1 MMAQFFKVGIRMFRA
16 KKLYALVNVVA
27 LSLAIAIA
35 IVAYLNYDFA
45 RGFDRFHDH
54 ADRIYVARSVVSVNG
69 KEVSYG
75 VTPRPLGPALR
86 RDFPQIEKGSRVVYS
101 SGALRHEEKVFNEEI
116 YFVDEEF
123 LDMFTFPVL
132 YGNVH
137 TLRERGRIL
146 ITSKLAQKYFGTD
159 DVLDRTLTLSY
170 GSGSTR
176 TFVVGAVLQDVPV
189 QSCLQFDALLPYP
202 ELLEMSTVKEETWAQ
217 WSHET
222 FIQLAANTRIEEVA
236 SRINDYASQQNV
248 ALPALPVVRFYF
260 DPLLAAADRARELRS
275 DILREGMHPAA
286 LAAPSVLAV
295 LLLLT
300 AAFNFMNTSLAF
312 SGLRL
317 KEVGVRKVL
326 GSGRRQLVV
335 QFLSENAILCLVALV
350 IALGLAEFL
359 VPAYSNLW
367 EDVTLE
373 LRYLGN
379 WELFSFLIGVLA
391 FLSIVA
397 ASYPALYISKFSAVS
412 IFQGKQGLSGSHW
425 LIRTVLVFQFAI
437 STMTIIGGVVF
448 TRNASYYD
456 TIDLGYDPEQAIVVP
471 LQGTKIFAAYRN
483 AVRQNPEIISVS
495 GTQHQ
500 VEYSGVAMRAGSE
513 GKELPV
519 SVLSVG
525 EEYVKTMGLKLQKG
539 RAFDPA
545 LATDRS
551 QSVLVTEKLIQE
563 FNWSDPIGKQLT
575 LDSVRYSVIGV
586 LQDVYN
592 RGIWRP
598 YEITVFRLAEPD
610 QYRYTIV
617 RASLPNLAHVN
628 EFLKQE
634 WLRLVPGIPY
644 EGFYQDESIK
654 NAMSINANIKV
665 VFQYLS
671 FTAIVI
677 AAMGLFA
684 LSSLIILKRTKEIGI
699 RKVLGAGIV
708 SVMELLNREILIILL
723 IACSVATAA
732 GYFAVEALL
741 DSVFAYH
748 VDVTLWHLTL
758 ASIATFLVGL
768 VTVSWQVYKVATSNP
783 VEALRYE

>member
-1 MMAQFFKVGIRMFRA
+1 MIVQFFKVAIRMFRA
-16 KKLYALVNVVA
+16 KKLYALINIVA

-45 RGFDRFHDH
+45 RGFDRFHVN
-54 ADRIYVARSVVSVNG
+54 AERIYVARSIVSVNG

-75 VTPRPLGPALR
+75 ITPRPLGPALR
-86 RDFPQIEKGSRVVYS
+86 RDLPQVEKGSRVIFS
-101 SGALRHEEKVFNEEI
+101 SGALQHEEKVFNEGI

-146 ITSKLAQKYFGTD
+146 ITSTLAQKYFGTD
-159 DVLDRTLTLSY
+159 DVIDRMLKLSY
-170 GSGSTR
+170 GSGTTR
-176 TFVVGAVLQDVPV
+176 IFAIGAVLQDVPL
-189 QSCLQFDALLPYP
+189 QSCLQFDALLPYA
-202 ELLEMSTVKEETWAQ
+202 ELLEMGSVKEETWAQ

-222 FIQLAANTRIEEVA
+222 FIQLAPNTAIEEVA
-236 SRINDYASQQNV
+236 SRIHDYASQQNV
-248 ALPALPVVRFYF
+248 ALPTLPVVRFYF
-260 DPLLAAADRARELRS
+260 DPLLDAADRARELRS

-286 LAAPSVLAV
+286 LAAPSVMAV

-335 QFLSENAILCLVALV
+335 QFLSENAILCSVALV

-379 WELFSFLIGVLA
+379 WELFAFLIGVLA

-397 ASYPALYISKFSAVS
+397 ASYPALYVSKFSPVN
-412 IFQGKQGLSGSHW
+412 IFQGKQALSGSHW

-456 TIDLGYDPEQAIVVP
+456 TMDLGYEPEQVIVVP
-471 LQGTKIFAAYRN
+471 LQGTKIFEAYRN
-483 AVRQNPEIISVS
+483 AVEQNPEIIGVS
-495 GTQHQ
+495 GTEHQ
-500 VEYSGVAMRAGSE
+500 VEYGGVAMRAGSE

-519 SVLSVG
+519 SVLRVG
-525 EEYVKTMGLKLQKG
+525 EEYVKTMGLKVQKG
-539 RAFDPA
+539 RSFDPT

-551 QSVLVTEKLIQE
+551 QSVLVTEKLVRE
-563 FNWSDPIGKQLT
+563 FNWSDPVGKQLT
-575 LDSVRYSVIGV
+575 LDSIRYSVIGV
-586 LQDVYN
+586 IQDVYN
-592 RGIWRP
+592 RGLWRP
-598 YEITVFRLAEPD
+598 YEITVFRLTEPD
-610 QYRYTIV
+610 QYRSMVV
-617 RASLPNLAHVN
+617 RASIHNLSKTD
-628 EFLKQE
+628 EFLKRE

-644 EGFYQDESIK
+644 EGFYQDRLIKRAMSVNASIK
-654 NAMSINANIKV
+654 I

-671 FTAIVI
+671 FTAICI

-699 RKVLGAGIV
+699 RKVLGAGIT
-708 SVMELLNREILIILL
+708 SVVRLLNREILIVLL
-723 IACSVATAA
+723 VACAVATAA
-732 GYFAVEALL
+732 GYFAVGALL

-748 VDVTLWHLTL
+748 IDVTLWHTLL
-758 ASIATFLVGL
+758 ASIMTFLVGL
-768 VTVSWQVYKVATSNP
+768 ATVSWQVYKVATSNP

>member
-1 MMAQFFKVGIRMFRA
+1 MMTQFFKVGIRMFRA
-16 KKLYALVNVVA
+16 KKLYAFINIVA

-45 RGFDRFHDH
+45 GGFDRFHIN
-54 ADRIYVARSVVSVNG
+54 AQRIYVARSIVSVNG

-75 VTPRPLGPALR
+75 VTPRPMGPAMR
-86 RDFPQIEKGSRVVYS
+86 RDIPQAERVSRVIFT
-101 SGALRHEEKVFNEEI
+101 SGALQHEDKIFNEGI

-123 LDMFTFPVL
+123 LDMFTFPL
-132 YGNVH
+132 KYGNAQV
-137 TLRERGRIL
+137 LRERGRIL

-159 DVLDRTLTLSY
+159 DVLDKTLTLSY

-189 QSCLQFDALLPYP
+189 QSCLQFDALLPYA
-202 ELLEMSTVKEETWAQ
+202 EFLEISTVKEETWAQ

-222 FIQLAANTRIEEVA
+222 FIQLASNTAIEGVA
-236 SRINDYASQQNV
+236 SQINEYVGQQNA
-248 ALPALPVVRFYF
+248 ALPTLPVVRFYF
-260 DPLLAAADRARELRS
+260 DPLLDAANGARELRS

-286 LAAPSVLAV
+286 LAAPSVMAIM
-295 LLLLT
+295 LLLT

-335 QFLSENAILCLVALV
+335 QFVSENVILCLVALV
-350 IALGLAEFL
+350 VALGMAEFL

-367 EDVTLE
+367 EDVSLE
-373 LRYLGN
+373 LHYVGN
-379 WELFSFLIGVLA
+379 WELFAFLIGILA

-397 ASYPALYISKFSAVS
+397 ASYPALYVSKFSAVS

-425 LIRTVLVFQFAI
+425 LIRTILMFQFAI

-448 TRNASYYD
+448 TQNADYYD
-456 TIDLGYDPEQAIVVP
+456 TMDLGYDPEQAIVVP
-471 LQGTKIFAAYRN
+471 LQGTKIFAGYRS
-483 AVRQNPEIISVS
+483 AIEQNPAIISAS

-500 VEYSGVAMRAGSE
+500 VEYSGVAMRAASE

-525 EEYVKTMGLKLQKG
+525 EDYVKTMGLKVQKG

-551 QSVLVTEKLIQE
+551 QSVLVSEKLVRE
-563 FNWSDPIGKQLT
+563 FNWSDPVGKQLT

-586 LQDVYN
+586 IQDVYN
-592 RGIWRP
+592 RGLWRP
-598 YEITVFRLAEPD
+598 YEVTVFRLAEPD
-610 QYRYTIV
+610 QYRYMVV
-617 RASLPNLAHVN
+617 RASLHNLEQTN

-644 EGFYQDESIK
+644 EGFYQDQSIR
-654 NAMSINANIKV
+654 NAMSINSSIKV
-665 VFQYLS
+665 VFQYLA

-699 RKVLGAGIV
+699 RKVLGAGIATV
-708 SVMELLNREILIILL
+708 VQLLNREILIILL
-723 IACSVATAA
+723 IACTVATAA
-732 GYFAVEALL
+732 GYFAVGSLL

-748 VDVTLWHLTL
+748 INVSFWHMLL
-758 ASIATFLVGL
+758 ASLVTFLVGL